1 MAALNQSIPG
11 NAKAKGSSKQQQREK
26 PETNET
32 EAQLAA
38 ER

>member
-11 NAKAKGSSKQQQREK
+11 NTKAKGSSRQQQREK
-26 PETNET
+26 PAAARK